1 MISCCRQWCRLVA
14 FPAKVFG
21 KLGGHSFVSAGSAYP
36 PPIPVCP
43 WPKATK
49 TETRRMLLTSG
60 PGGPQENTA
69 GKDEGTDMPMS

>member
-1 MISCCRQWCRLVA
+1 M
-14 FPAKVFG
+14 
-21 KLGGHSFVSAGSAYP
+21 SAGSAYP